1 MRALNVAIIPA
12 RAGSKRLPGKNIKL
26 LAGKPL
32 IVWTIEAAITSNLF
46 DVILVTT
53 DSEEIANIACAAGA
67 SVPFLRPSELST
79 DTSSTNEVI
88 SHAVDWIEQNVGT
101 VSCVTLLQP
110 TSPLRT
116 ADDIAQAMNMYDTKQ
131 ASAIVSVCQTE
142 HPIQFCNTLPIDL
155 SMAGFIKTQDNKRS
169 QELEPSWRLN
179 GAIYIFDRKYVSN
192 LTNLYEQNTFAYIMK
207 RESSIDIDQ
216 ELDFILAEII
226 LSKPS

>member
-131 ASAIVSVCQTE
+131 ASAIVSVCLTE

-155 SMAGFIKTQDNKRS
+155 SMAGFIKTQNNKRS

-207 RESSIDIDQ
+207 RENSIDIDQ

>member
-53 DSEEIANIACAAGA
+53 DSEEIANIARAAGA

-155 SMAGFIKTQDNKRS
+155 SMAGFIKTQNNKRS

-207 RESSIDIDQ
+207 RENSIDIDQ

>member
-53 DSEEIANIACAAGA
+53 DSEEIANIARAAGA

-192 LTNLYEQNTFAYIMK
+192 PTNLYEQNTFAYIMK
-207 RESSIDIDQ
+207 RENSIDIDQ

>member
-155 SMAGFIKTQDNKRS
+155 SMAGFIKTQNNKRS

-207 RESSIDIDQ
+207 RENSIDIDQ

>member
-53 DSEEIANIACAAGA
+53 DSEEIANIARAAGA

-207 RESSIDIDQ
+207 RENSIDIDQ

>member
-1 MRALNVAIIPA
+1 MKALNVAIIPA

-53 DSEEIANIACAAGA
+53 DSEEIANIARAAGA

-131 ASAIVSVCQTE
+131 ASAIVSVCLTE

-155 SMAGFIKTQDNKRS
+155 SMAGFIKTQNNKRS